1 MTTPPTITAEP
12 VYEQEIDGFGTV
24 RLVPVDP
31 ARDAVLLHGWVTE
44 ERARFWG
51 MGEATL
57 EQVEEIYAHLDSLST
72 HHGYLVLRDGA
83 PVALFQTY
91 DPEADRVS
99 ECYDARPGDFG
110 VHILVGPADGRD
122 APAGAAGGAAGPER
136 GFTANVLSAVFG
148 FVFADPEHRRIVAEP
163 DAHNAKAV
171 ARLERAGFELGPE
184 IVMPEVDLPE
194 VFLPEK
200 RARLAFLTRS
210 AYEASRPA

>member
-1 MTTPPTITAEP
+1 MTTPATITAEP

-31 ARDAVLLHGWVTE
+31 ARDAALLHGWVTE
-44 ERARFWG
+44 ERAHFWG
-51 MGEATL
+51 MGEATV
-57 EQVEEIYAHLDSLST
+57 EQVEEIYTHLDSLTT

-110 VHILVGPADGRD
+110 VHILVGPAGGKG
-122 APAGAAGGAAGPER
+122 APAGGATAPER
-136 GFTANVLSAVFG
+136 GFTANLLTAVIG
-148 FVFADPEHRRIVAEP
+148 FVFADPEHLRIVAEP
-163 DAHNAKAV
+163 DARNARAV